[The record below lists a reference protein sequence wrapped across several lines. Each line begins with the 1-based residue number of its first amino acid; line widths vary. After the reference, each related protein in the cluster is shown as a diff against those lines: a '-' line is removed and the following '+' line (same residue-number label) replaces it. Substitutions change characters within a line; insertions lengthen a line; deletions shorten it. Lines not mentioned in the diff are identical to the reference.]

1 MSQTKLELWVFQET
15 KVTDGIHTHIS
26 SVYCV
31 FVADVPSRTCRGLA
45 IFYRDV
51 PHFQVKSFHP
61 QRPNVTSIHLDSD
74 GSKCFID
81 RCYLFP
87 DNAST
92 IESIIVAIGQR
103 PHGSAL
109 LVASDFNVYL
119 VVPEVNRC
127 TDDITAAI
135 ATAGLEEI
143 SMQVLPCQKS

>member
-31 FVADVPSRTCRGLA
+31 FVADLSSRPRRGVA

-51 PHFQVKSFHP
+51 PHFQVKYFHP
-61 QRPNVTSIHLDSD
+61 HSPNVTSIHLDSD
-74 GSKCFID
+74 GSRCFID
-81 RCYLFP
+81 RCYLAP

-92 IESIIVAIGQR
+92 IESIILAIGQR

-109 LVASDFNVYL
+109 LVASDFIVYL
-119 VVPEVNRC
+119 MVPEDNRC
-127 TDDITAAI
+127 REDITAW
-135 ATAGLEEI
+135 G
-143 SMQVLPCQKS
+143 V